1 MGVCNPGDF
10 RWCPEKTLIGSQST
24 TSILFNAYNK
34 LFILL
39 LILLNTSG
47 NSIQPGQDATHI
59 TAILGESVIFNCH
72 VEFPGDHPVPYVLQW
87 EKKGQ
92 ETPIYIWYESYPT
105 HSGEGY
111 EGRVSRV
118 SPDSPFGAASLNLTN
133 IKESDQ
139 GWYECKVVFLNRSPN
154 HHKNGTWFHLDVHA
168 PPRFSVTPEDI
179 IYVNLGDSIIL
190 NCQADGTPTP
200 EILWYKDANPVE
212 PSSTVGIFNDG
223 TELRISTIRHDDIGD
238 YTCIARNGE
247 GQVSHTARVII
258 AGGAVIMVPPINQTK
273 LEGEKVQFTCE
284 AKAMPGNVTVRWFRE
299 GAPVREVAAL
309 ETRVT
314 IRKDGTLIINPVSAD
329 DSGWY
334 TCEVSNGIGDAQSA
348 AAFLNVEYPAKVTF
362 TPTIQ
367 YLPFR
372 LAGVVQCYIKANP
385 PLQYVTWTKDKRLLE
400 PYQTKDIVI
409 MNNGSLLF
417 TRVNQNHQGRYTCTP
432 YNAQGTQG
440 SSGQMEVLVRKPPS
454 FIIEPDPLYQ
464 RKVGES
470 VEMNCDALEAEGTT
484 KPTITWQR
492 RDGQSFQRNRV
503 KVLNGN
509 LTMENL
515 RRSDFGYYECVAS
528 NEVATIISSTQ
539 LIIEGTQ
546 PHAPYNLTA
555 TATEFSVTL
564 SWMPG
569 YSGGPDYKQDYVIWY
584 REAGISEWSKI
595 PVTPSGST
603 QVSINRLSP
612 GTTYEF
618 QVVGNNQLG
627 EGMMSK
633 VMTIR
638 TLDSGRPSNIKSTA
652 AAPVTTTIPTTTT
665 HNPAIFPESPDEL
678 GPKPG
683 QPRNLTVTEIPNGF
697 LISWQV
703 PLERAHLVQFY
714 TIKYRTDASWKTLN
728 RGQIRPE
735 ETSYLV
741 KNLVGGRTYYFRV
754 IANSLKNFESSDE
767 VKFPVPARVKHK
779 AITAGVV
786 GGILFFIVAIILS
799 ICAVKICNKRKR
811 RKQEKE
817 LHMVTARLTD
827 VRSAGYSSS
836 GAKRS
841 EVPLKRY
848 KSNEYTAINILLAI
862 LHWIWPPGRCQNCQ
876 SIYSSSLNLS
886 NGNHHQHQEIHR
898 TSDGKFTLEDVV
910 DGVMVE
916 TKRLSINSQYS
927 SSDDGGFLPRRQR
940 IPCPTWR
947 RPLVQC
953 PSELS
958 SDGQTSN
965 RWIGLGRNLLQTIP
979 QLHHYHQ
986 NAPPTSSVPITEN
999 LHINTISANVPG
1011 PMISSSNLY
1020 TPSSQRLSRIHASSP
1035 ATSSPLIN
1043 SPWSPLYF
1051 SDLSSVHP
1059 SSAERS
1065 FPSSNAMPQQ
1075 QTRRSAGHRVSRY
1088 INELP
1093 ALRTLHDERQR
1104 MTQGFIPVMEQ
1115 DPSPP
1120 IRSYYANI
1128 GPPLSTHP
1136 ITSYRSSRSRTF
1148 PRYNRTLRA
1157 VPELSSP
1164 ILNLNLN
1171 ILEQSPESQTSSSGF
1186 GSKNT
1191 SSQQNQSSHSGG
1203 TIHDWR
1209 VPPYRPPPQPS
1220 TSSTAYGT
1228 TDNLNLFSPSSPYS
1242 MSHWF
1247 ELMQRL
1253 NLASVSEFK
1262 AVDVGSVDG
1271 HYEFDHYDP
1280 SSPTP
1285 TGSTPTQQQLMQQ
1298 QSPSDLLIGT
1308 LRAKRQQLQQLQQQ
1322 VAEETTTTTG
1332 IQYQPRYDQATIDAR
1347 VQAMKEEFYAYRKRQ
1362 AIKRAGIVLE
1372 SAC

>member
-1 MGVCNPGDF
+1 M
-10 RWCPEKTLIGSQST
+10 
-24 TSILFNAYNK
+24 YN
-34 LFILL
+34 
-39 LILLNTSG
+39 
-47 NSIQPGQDATHI
+47 
-59 TAILGESVIFNCH
+59 
-72 VEFPGDHPVPYVLQW
+72 
-87 EKKGQ
+87 
-92 ETPIYIWYESYPT
+92 
-105 HSGEGY
+105 
-111 EGRVSRV
+111 
-118 SPDSPFGAASLNLTN
+118 
-133 IKESDQ
+133 
-139 GWYECKVVFLNRSPN
+139 
-154 HHKNGTWFHLDVHA
+154 
-168 PPRFSVTPEDI
+168 
-179 IYVNLGDSIIL
+179 
-190 NCQADGTPTP
+190 
-200 EILWYKDANPVE
+200 
-212 PSSTVGIFNDG
+212 
-223 TELRISTIRHDDIGD
+223 
-238 YTCIARNGE
+238 
-247 GQVSHTARVII
+247 
-258 AGGAVIMVPPINQTK
+258 
-273 LEGEKVQFTCE
+273 
-284 AKAMPGNVTVRWFRE
+284 
-299 GAPVREVAAL
+299 
-309 ETRVT
+309 
-314 IRKDGTLIINPVSAD
+314 
-329 DSGWY
+329 
-334 TCEVSNGIGDAQSA
+334 
-348 AAFLNVEYPAKVTF
+348 
-362 TPTIQ
+362 
-367 YLPFR
+367 
-372 LAGVVQCYIKANP
+372 
-385 PLQYVTWTKDKRLLE
+385 
-400 PYQTKDIVI
+400 
-409 MNNGSLLF
+409 
-417 TRVNQNHQGRYTCTP
+417 
-432 YNAQGTQG
+432 
-440 SSGQMEVLVRKPPS
+440 
-454 FIIEPDPLYQ
+454 
-464 RKVGES
+464 
-470 VEMNCDALEAEGTT
+470 
-484 KPTITWQR
+484 
-492 RDGQSFQRNRV
+492 
-503 KVLNGN
+503 
-509 LTMENL
+509 
-515 RRSDFGYYECVAS
+515 
-528 NEVATIISSTQ
+528 
-539 LIIEGTQ
+539 
-546 PHAPYNLTA
+546 
-555 TATEFSVTL
+555 
-564 SWMPG
+564 
-569 YSGGPDYKQDYVIWY
+569 
-584 REAGISEWSKI
+584 
-595 PVTPSGST
+595 
-603 QVSINRLSP
+603 
-612 GTTYEF
+612 
-618 QVVGNNQLG
+618 
-627 EGMMSK
+627 
-633 VMTIR
+633 
-638 TLDSGRPSNIKSTA
+638 
-652 AAPVTTTIPTTTT
+652 
-665 HNPAIFPESPDEL
+665 
-678 GPKPG
+678 
-683 QPRNLTVTEIPNGF
+683 
-697 LISWQV
+697 
-703 PLERAHLVQFY
+703 
-714 TIKYRTDASWKTLN
+714 
-728 RGQIRPE
+728 
-735 ETSYLV
+735 
-741 KNLVGGRTYYFRV
+741 
-754 IANSLKNFESSDE
+754 
-767 VKFPVPARVKHK
+767 
-779 AITAGVV
+779 
-786 GGILFFIVAIILS
+786 
-799 ICAVKICNKRKR
+799 
-811 RKQEKE
+811 
-817 LHMVTARLTD
+817 
-827 VRSAGYSSS
+827 
-836 GAKRS
+836 
-841 EVPLKRY
+841 RY

-898 TSDGKFTLEDVV
+898 TSDGRFTLEDVV

-927 SSDDGGFLPRRQR
+927 SSDDGGFLPRRPR
-940 IPCPTWR
+940 IPCPSWR

-1075 QTRRSAGHRVSRY
+1075 QTRRSAGNRVSRY

-1220 TSSTAYGT
+1220 TSSTAFGT

-1332 IQYQPRYDQATIDAR
+1332 IQYQPRYDQHTIDAR